1 MEEQNRNKETAP
13 GEARRP
19 SSVEEA
25 EAAIEAVLFAMG
37 DSVELGR
44 IAKAIGHDTET
55 TRRILN
61 HMVEKYNTKDRGIHI
76 VELENA
82 YQMCT
87 KQEYYDYLVNIAMQ
101 PKKAVLTDVMM
112 ETLSIIAYKQPVTKQ
127 EIDKIRGVK
136 SDPAV
141 NRLVEYGLVYEAG
154 RLDAPGRPAL
164 FATTEEFLRRFGVSS
179 MVDLPTMNPEQE
191 EEIIQ
196 EVEEE
201 LQMKL
206 GAQEDAD
213 GSEPESVSE
222 AVEEVLKERDEE
234 EESYDA
240 EDQN

>member
-1 MEEQNRNKETAP
+1 MEEQNRNKETAL

-44 IAKAIGHDTET
+44 IAKTIGHDTET
-55 TRRILN
+55 TRRIL
-61 HMVEKYNTKDRGIHI
+61 
-76 VELENA
+76 
-82 YQMCT
+82 

-136 SDPAV
+136 SDHAV
-141 NRLVEYGLVYEAG
+141 NKLVEYNLVQELG
-154 RLDAPGRPAL
+154 RLDAPGRPIV
-164 FATTEEFLRRFGVSS
+164 FGTTEEFLRNFGVDST
-179 MVDLPTMNPEQE
+179 DNLP
-191 EEIIQ
+191 EISPVKMEDFRA

-201 LQMKL
+201 MQIKL
-206 GAQEDAD
+206 D
-213 GSEPESVSE
+213 V
-222 AVEEVLKERDEE
+222 
-234 EESYDA
+234 
-240 EDQN
+240 

>member
-44 IAKAIGHDTET
+44 IAK
-55 TRRILN
+55 
-61 HMVEKYNTKDRGIHI
+61 
-76 VELENA
+76 A

-136 SDPAV
+136 SDHAV
-141 NRLVEYGLVYEAG
+141 NKLVEYNLVQELG
-154 RLDAPGRPAL
+154 RLDAPGRPIV
-164 FATTEEFLRRFGVSS
+164 FGTTEEFLRNFGVDST
-179 MVDLPTMNPEQE
+179 DNLP
-191 EEIIQ
+191 EISPVKMEDFRA

-201 LQMKL
+201 MQIKL
-206 GAQEDAD
+206 D
-213 GSEPESVSE
+213 V
-222 AVEEVLKERDEE
+222 
-234 EESYDA
+234 
-240 EDQN
+240 